1 MASFIYS
8 RSQYIVQG
16 VLKLVNFLLAP
27 PYLAF
32 AENSK
37 ARDGAVVPWFLGEL
51 VVGSCTGIKL
61 LGYLSPLNKRVSHL
75 YMPYTYIPMCA
86 FK

>member
-61 LGYLSPLNKRVSHL
+61 L
-75 YMPYTYIPMCA
+75 
-86 FK
+86 